1 MPESIQYLTWI
12 NPLRHYLVI
21 IRGIFLKGVGIEV
34 LWLQIAVL
42 AALGSSILAIAVYRF
57 RKTVA

>member
-1 MPESIQYLTWI
+1 L
-12 NPLRHYLVI
+12 
-21 IRGIFLKGVGIEV
+21 

-42 AALGSSILAIAVYRF
+42 AALGISILAVAVYRF